1 MNEIIQNLSF
11 SERLSIMSS
20 RSLHVV
26 SDGKILF
33 FFMTWVVVHCIWLSH
48 SFIKEHLCCFHMLAI
63 ICTPIIRLL
72 FCLDWSHVL
81 LIFFHSYSST
91 PPRKLAT
98 VVPTKSEPNVLQL
111 PSHKSHHITSLPC
124 GPNLAGFPRVFS
136 TLCSLRCSVPFPH
149 PYHHTL
155 LVSFRPCLLCFG
167 GPFSLP
173 AFWRSS
179 IPTALDLLQ
188 WPWPLSVFI
197 ATVCS

>member
-1 MNEIIQNLSF
+1 MSQASIHSSFLHTFHLSF
-11 SERLSIMSS
+11 STGSFLSDSKQVDNLHNSFYARLS
-20 RSLHVV
+20 SLY
-26 SDGKILF
+26 S
-33 FFMTWVVVHCIWLSH
+33 
-48 SFIKEHLCCFHMLAI
+48 AI
-63 ICTPIIRLL
+63 PLL
-72 FCLDWSHVL
+72 
-81 LIFFHSYSST
+81 SYSST

-188 WPWPLSVFI
+188 
-197 ATVCS
+197 